1 MFEDEIDDC
10 IKWAGEALHNP
21 RYSRRH
27 RFIKCRSYLDDAMLH
42 IEKGLDDLDEL
53 NEFNIPEDDWRDDR

>member
-1 MFEDEIDDC
+1 MLEIEDEIDDC

-27 RFIKCRSYLDDAMLH
+27 RFIKCRSYLDDAMGIL
-42 IEKGLDDLDEL
+42 EDGLDIMDEM
-53 NEFNIPEDDWRDDR
+53 NISEDDWRDDR